1 MNWEVIYKYRWQLSL
16 LLVGLIFS
24 ITGLIMTGFWGK
36 SSPAVEI
43 ISEEAEAQTLKIVEV
58 SGAVNSPGV
67 YEFDSQARVADA
79 LDRAGGVSDG
89 ADAAWL
95 EKNLNRAAL
104 LQDGQKLY
112 IPRIGEQSEAVS
124 ATNMAGGSGGS
135 DTVLSV
141 SSQRVNI
148 NTASQKELEELW
160 GIGPVTAQN
169 IIEQRPYSSVE
180 ELLQK
185 GILKSNVYERN
196 ASMLSIY

>member
-1 MNWEVIYKYRWQLSL
+1 MKNDKVFKNKFVEKLSTTYGFEPLHARLIYDL
-16 LLVGLIFS
+16 
-24 ITGLIMTGFWGK
+24 M
-36 SSPAVEI
+36 VE
-43 ISEEAEAQTLKIVEV
+43 SFVEAW
-58 SGAVNSPGV
+58 
-67 YEFDSQARVADA
+67 D
-79 LDRAGGVSDG
+79 GGTD
-89 ADAAWL
+89 
-95 EKNLNRAAL
+95 
-104 LQDGQKLY
+104 LY

-185 GILKSNVYERN
+185 GI
-196 ASMLSIY
+196 

>member
-1 MNWEVIYKYRWQLSL
+1 
-16 LLVGLIFS
+16 
-24 ITGLIMTGFWGK
+24 MTGFWGK

-43 ISEEAEAQTLKIVEV
+43 ISEEAEAQTLKIAEV